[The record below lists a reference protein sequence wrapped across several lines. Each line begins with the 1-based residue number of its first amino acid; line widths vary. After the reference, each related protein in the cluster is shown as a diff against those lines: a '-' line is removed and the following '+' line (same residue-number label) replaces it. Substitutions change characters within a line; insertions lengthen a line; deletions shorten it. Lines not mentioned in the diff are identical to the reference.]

1 LSSCR
6 LNGRLRPPKFSE
18 NIMRKSTSCRIDA
31 VIEAG
36 ERTKNAKMKKYWAD
50 VESYLR
56 TGYWRRDEVVGTRR
70 AGRL

>member
-1 LSSCR
+1 MSFYR

-18 NIMRKSTSCRIDA
+18 KDMRKSISCRLKS
-31 VIEAG
+31 VKEAG
-36 ERTKNAKMKKYWAD
+36 KRTKNPEMKRYWAD

-56 TGYWRRDEVVGTRR
+56 TGYWRRDEVVGTPR

>member
-1 LSSCR
+1 
-6 LNGRLRPPKFSE
+6 
-18 NIMRKSTSCRIDA
+18 MRKSTSCRIDA

>member
-1 LSSCR
+1 LYR

-18 NIMRKSTSCRIDA
+18 KSMRKSTSYRIKS
-31 VIEAG
+31 VKEAG
-36 ERTKNAKMKKYWAD
+36 NRTTDPDMKKYWAD

-56 TGYWRRDEVVGTRR
+56 TGYWRRDEVLGTPI

>member
-1 LSSCR
+1 
-6 LNGRLRPPKFSE
+6 
-18 NIMRKSTSCRIDA
+18 MRKSINCRLKS

-36 ERTKNAKMKKYWAD
+36 ERTKNAEMKKYWAD

-56 TGYWRRDEVVGTRR
+56 TGYWRRDEVLGTPI

>member
-1 LSSCR
+1 MSFYR

-18 NIMRKSTSCRIDA
+18 KDMRKSINCRLKS

-36 ERTKNAKMKKYWAD
+36 ERTKNAEMKKYWAD

-56 TGYWRRDEVVGTRR
+56 TGYWRRDEVLRTPI

>member
-1 LSSCR
+1 
-6 LNGRLRPPKFSE
+6 
-18 NIMRKSTSCRIDA
+18 MRKSTSCRIDA

-36 ERTKNAKMKKYWAD
+36 ERTKNAEMKKYWAD